1 MTRPQDTE
9 YSYHL
14 TRSDIMLPHIAD
26 YLHGLNCSLDW
37 IPYYGSRGYDAWR
50 SFGFDQVY
58 LQPNYYWKP
67 QNDMDDVFR
76 RIGELGVGLELEF
89 EPTLLAGRE
98 GSEAFRERFRAYMRH
113 AKETGVYGSR
123 PIAYYHGTNGFYDLW
138 ASPDAEDREPVPRA
152 LPFHRRKSAAR
163 GGPSDRRIP
172 ADSGKQ
178 GKRLTMNMI
187 RKSILAALLLAAA

>member
-14 TRSDIMLPHIAD
+14 TRSDIMLPHIAE

-138 ASPDAEDREPVPRA
+138 ASPDAEDRELFHELCRFIVGNPLRGERA
-152 LPFHRRKSAAR
+152 E
-163 GGPSDRRIP
+163 
-172 ADSGKQ
+172 
-178 GKRLTMNMI
+178 
-187 RKSILAALLLAAA
+187 